1 MKWTKFS
8 RLLLKDPDALGKK
21 WQKSGIDCF
30 IGGADLQVNI
40 GYVLRY
46 RSRDITSDYPMG
58 IASSSS
64 EFYDL
69 GHKSDRYKIAITKLE
84 HYVAIWP
91 NPDELQRAGRKMDRI
106 IDLNTIT
113 ANMNTAPP
121 ITMLIDSPSQRPA
134 GYVVKREYSD
144 CCSHVFLLNNDPPD
158 DILLKEPG
166 YRWFAQEYAPLL
178 QQWGEFRTHVV
189 GGQIIDTVLT
199 KTIDDGNWT
208 WCIMNEWYS
217 LAELG

>member
-1 MKWTKFS
+1 MRWKTFS
-8 RLLLKDPDALGKK
+8 RLLLKDPAALGKR
-21 WQKSGIDCF
+21 WQASGIDCF

-46 RSRDITSDYPMG
+46 RSGEPTSDHSME
-58 IASSSS
+58 IASNSS

-69 GHKSDRYKIAITKLE
+69 GRNSNKYKAAMSTLE

-106 IDLNTIT
+106 VEWDTIA
-113 ANMNTAPP
+113 ANMRTARP
-121 ITMLIDSPSQRPA
+121 ITMLIDSPSERPA
-134 GYVVKREYSD
+134 GYVAKREYSD
-144 CCSHVFLLNNDPPD
+144 CCSHVFLPNNDPSH
-158 DILLKEPG
+158 DILLTEPEC
-166 YRWFAQEYAPLL
+166 RWFAQEYVPLL
-178 QQWGEFRTHVV
+178 QQWGEFRTFVV
-189 GGQIIDTVLT
+189 GGQIIDTTLT
-199 KTIDDGNWT
+199 KMIDGGNWT